1 MYSFKLRITGGKR
14 NSGKRNQKQREKA
27 LQCRCKNWGKGIY

>member
-1 MYSFKLRITGGKR
+1 METKRIRKIVKR
-14 NSGKRNQKQREKA
+14 NPGKRNQKQREKA